1 MQNVVNQ
8 MEPYGQIS
16 NGIEMYTPPID
27 VSFSS
32 PFFFRFF
39 AIYTLLPSFDSSL
52 WYLLTLKWSYCL
64 LTLFAF

>member
-32 PFFFRFF
+32 PFFLDFLPFIHF
-39 AIYTLLPSFDSSL
+39 CQVLIVHFGIY
-52 WYLLTLKWSYCL
+52 
-64 LTLFAF
+64 